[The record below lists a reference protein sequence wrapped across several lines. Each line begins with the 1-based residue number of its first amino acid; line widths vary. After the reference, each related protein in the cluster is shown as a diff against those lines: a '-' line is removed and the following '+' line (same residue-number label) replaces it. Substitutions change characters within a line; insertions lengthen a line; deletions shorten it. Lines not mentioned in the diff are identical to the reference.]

1 MTCGNPTV
9 STWIL
14 LKASLNP
21 VHNGKISITILLRV
35 SKYEPALVFG
45 PKKTFQLLDFIS
57 QSPPAVSDFLVT
69 HHSTG
74 GFVGEKNWINCH
86 CATCFIFPLLGE
98 MNHNE
103 FPFEMVQVFWGL
115 GFFHLWRNS
124 SDSSLGPPQM
134 PSENCQTKHWTRT
147 RT

>member
-45 PKKTFQLLDFIS
+45 PKKSFQLLDFIS

-74 GFVGEKNWINCH
+74 GFVGKKKLDQLLH
-86 CATCFIFPLLGE
+86 VSFFPSLGE

-103 FPFEMVQVFWGL
+103 FPFEMVRLQGTGIL
-115 GFFHLWRNS
+115 GFGFFFTY
-124 SDSSLGPPQM
+124 GETPQI
-134 PSENCQTKHWTRT
+134 QV
-147 RT
+147 